1 MNQDTYFW
9 TMNSEKE
16 KFFEQELLKHID
28 ALHNFAF
35 YLTHD
40 QQESDDLVQ
49 ETYFKAFKHLDYF
62 QDGTNSKA
70 WLFKILKNNFINEY
84 RKKSRGAKRVDF
96 EEALRE
102 TDGDDEVEIPANLE
116 FDYELA
122 GTILG
127 DEVTKALNSLSVEY
141 RSLIVLCDLEDFSYE
156 EIAKI
161 LEIPVGTVRSRL
173 HRARATMK
181 SKLFHYAKNLGISAK
196 K

>member
-1 MNQDTYFW
+1 MNTTIED
-9 TMNSEKE
+9 KE
-16 KFFEQELLKHID
+16 KLFEEELLPHAD
-28 ALHNFAF
+28 ALYNFA
-35 YLTHD
+35 YHLTYNEED
-40 QQESDDLVQ
+40 ANDLVQ
-49 ETYFKAFKHLDYF
+49 DTFLKAFRFINSFDS
-62 QDGTNSKA
+62 GTNAKA

-127 DEVTKALNSLSVEY
+127 DEVTKALNSLPVEY

-181 SKLFHYAKNLGISAK
+181 NKLFHYAKNLGISAK